1 MTPTGSIMCRAENN
15 NKKAITSDTFRY
27 YGSFYFLFLTVQPAA
42 PAPAS
47 TAIAAA
53 GDFAPVVG
61 ASVFVCDAF
70 PLLAVVVAAAVVDEA
85 DEDDCLP
92 LVVEAVVL
100 ADVEEVV
107 FDVE

>member
-1 MTPTGSIMCRAENN
+1 MRKIII
-15 NKKAITSDTFRY
+15 KKAITSDTFRY

-47 TAIAAA
+47 TAIATA

-61 ASVFVCDAF
+61 ASVFGCDVL
-70 PLLAVVVAAAVVDEA
+70 LLAVVVAAAVVDDEA